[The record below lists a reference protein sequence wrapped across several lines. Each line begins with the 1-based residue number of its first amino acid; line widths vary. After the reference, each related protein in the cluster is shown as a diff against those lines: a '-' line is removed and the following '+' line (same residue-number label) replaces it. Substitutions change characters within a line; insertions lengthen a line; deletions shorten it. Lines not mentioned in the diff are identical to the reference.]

1 MPQVSFIKR
10 HFSFITLVH
19 QKLIMKNLTE
29 LKQIQPTKQ
38 VNKTEKIKRKK
49 KLAGKLHKVLSLIF
63 IPIFLFI
70 ALSGIGLNHS
80 SIIKNISLPISSLPD
95 NYHFKQWNRGVIQTL
110 AKDEIGGIYAAGKNG
125 LGYFID
131 GSYQQINNPLAIN
144 SWQNFIYSLYY
155 DKGSKQLFIGSR
167 DGLYRYQVVTQ
178 QWHYYSQTSDQRIVS
193 IVKSEQENTIIA
205 ITNHHI
211 FTVEITAESKVANKV
226 KEHVVVLEKSSQ
238 TIPLFRFIFA
248 LHSGELLGIVG
259 ILLMDLVALSL
270 IYFCLSGLYYWLF
283 PKVVRKQ
290 LLSKKQQIKGGRIFR
305 WLAKHHN
312 SWGLVLAPLLIISAA
327 TAVVMRPPG
336 LLLIVS
342 GNSPIDVY
350 SSHATENI
358 PYKITKA
365 ALIENKLVLL
375 TDDGV
380 FSGDFSGVFSGNS
393 NAAKF
398 EQIKFSVP
406 VHGMGAT
413 IFQQQTDGNILVG
426 SFSGLFVWQE
436 KDNSYEAVALP
447 EDTKGILPVAA
458 YQSESGVVVFDFF
471 KGKLFDQSLVFSAM
485 PESINGDAKMALWNF
500 FFELHNL
507 RIFQDYI
514 GSFYLLLLLIIA
526 LSLLIIT
533 ITGILQYL
541 RKDTFSKGKNRG
553 ETYT

>member
-1 MPQVSFIKR
+1 MPQVNFTLR
-10 HFSFITLVH
+10 HFSFIALICP
-19 QKLIMKNLTE
+19 KLIMKNLTE
-29 LKQIQPTKQ
+29 LNQVKQSKQAKPTNQ
-38 VNKTEKIKRKK
+38 TNKPKRKK
-49 KLAGKLHKVLSLIF
+49 QLASKLHKVLSLIF

-70 ALSGIGLNHS
+70 ALSGMGLNHPD
-80 SIIKNISLPISSLPD
+80 IIKNISLSISSLPE

-110 AKDEIGGIYAAGKNG
+110 VKDEKGGIYAAGKNG
-125 LGYFID
+125 LGYFFD
-131 GSYQQINNPLAIN
+131 GSYQQIDNPLAIN
-144 SWQNFIYSLYY
+144 TWQNFIYSLYY
-155 DKGSKQLFIGSR
+155 DKASKQLFIGSR

-178 QWHYYSQTSDQRIVS
+178 QWHYYSQTSEQRIVS
-193 IVKSEQENTIIA
+193 IVKNKQSNTIIA
-205 ITNHHI
+205 IANHHI
-211 FTVEITAESKVANKV
+211 FTVETAVSSKVANKV
-226 KEHVVVLEKSSQ
+226 KERAITLAKSSQ

-248 LHSGELLGIVG
+248 LHSGELLGMVG

-283 PKVVRKQ
+283 PKAVGKN
-290 LLSKKQQIKGGRIFR
+290 LLSKKQQIKGGRVFR

-327 TAVVMRPPG
+327 TATVMRPPG

-365 ALIENKLVLL
+365 AFIENKLVLL

-380 FSGDFSGVFSGNS
+380 FSGDFSGNS
-393 NAAKF
+393 NTAKF
-398 EQIKFSVP
+398 EQINFSVP

-413 IFQQQTDGNILVG
+413 IFQQQSDGNILVG

-436 KDNSYEAVALP
+436 KHDSYRAVTLP

-458 YQSESGVVVFDFF
+458 YQSESGLVVFDFF
-471 KGKLFDQSLVFSAM
+471 KGKLFDQSSVFSAM
-485 PESINGDAKMALWNF
+485 PNSINSDAKMALWNF

-514 GSFYLLLLLIIA
+514 GPFYLLLLLAVA
-526 LSLLIIT
+526 LSLLTIT

-541 RKDTFSKGKNRG
+541 RKGKRQKGKNRK

>member
-1 MPQVSFIKR
+1 
-10 HFSFITLVH
+10 
-19 QKLIMKNLTE
+19 MKNLTE
-29 LKQIQPTKQ
+29 LKQIKQTKPTKQ
-38 VNKTEKIKRKK
+38 NKQTNKTEKVKRKK
-49 KLAGKLHKVLSLIF
+49 QLASKLHKVLSLFF

-80 SIIKNISLPISSLPD
+80 SIIKNISLPISSLPE

-110 AKDEIGGIYAAGKNG
+110 VKDEKGGIYAAGKNG
-125 LGYFID
+125 LGYFFD
-131 GSYQQINNPLAIN
+131 GSYQQIDNPLAIN
-144 SWQNFIYSLYY
+144 NWQNFIYSLYY
-155 DKGSKQLFIGSR
+155 DKASKQLFIGSR

-178 QWHYYSQTSDQRIVS
+178 QWHYYSQTSEQRIVS
-193 IVKSEQENTIIA
+193 IVKSEQENAIIA
-205 ITNHHI
+205 IANHHI
-211 FTVEITAESKVANKV
+211 FTVETAANGKVANKV
-226 KEHVVVLEKSSQ
+226 KERAITLAKSSQ

-283 PKVVRKQ
+283 PKAVGKN
-290 LLSKKQQIKGGRIFR
+290 LLSKKQQIKGGRVFR
-305 WLAKHHN
+305 WLAKYHN

-342 GNSPIDVY
+342 GNSPIDFY
-350 SSHATENI
+350 SSHASENI

-380 FSGDFSGVFSGNS
+380 FSGNS
-393 NAAKF
+393 NTANF

-413 IFQQQTDGNILVG
+413 IFQQQSDGNILVG

-436 KDNSYEAVALP
+436 KDNSYEAVTLP
-447 EDTKGILPVAA
+447 EGTKGILPVAA

-471 KGKLFDQSLVFSAM
+471 KGKLFDQSSVFSTM
-485 PESINGDAKMALWNF
+485 PDSINNDAKMALWNF

-514 GSFYLLLLLIIA
+514 GPFYLLLLLAVA
-526 LSLLIIT
+526 LSLLTIT
-533 ITGILQYL
+533 ITGVLQYL
-541 RKDTFSKGKNRG
+541 RKGKRQKGKNRK
-553 ETYT
+553 ET

>member
-1 MPQVSFIKR
+1 
-10 HFSFITLVH
+10 
-19 QKLIMKNLTE
+19 MKNLTE
-29 LKQIQPTKQ
+29 LKQIKQTKPTKQ
-38 VNKTEKIKRKK
+38 INQNKQANKTEKVKRKK
-49 KLAGKLHKVLSLIF
+49 KLASKLHKVLSLVF

-110 AKDEIGGIYAAGKNG
+110 AKDEKGGIYAAGKNG

-144 SWQNFIYSLYY
+144 SWQNFIYSLYF
-155 DKGSKQLFIGSR
+155 DKASEQLFIGSR
-167 DGLYRYQVVTQ
+167 DGLYRYQVATQ

-193 IVKSEQENTIIA
+193 IVKSEQENAIIA
-205 ITNHHI
+205 IANHHI
-211 FTVEITAESKVANKV
+211 FTVDVTTDSKVDDKVVNKV
-226 KEHVVVLEKSSQ
+226 KEHAVFLAKSSQ

-290 LLSKKQQIKGGRIFR
+290 LLSKKQQIKGGRAFR

-327 TAVVMRPPG
+327 TAAVMRPPG

-350 SSHATENI
+350 SSHATENV

-380 FSGDFSGVFSGNS
+380 FSGDS
-393 NAAKF
+393 NTAKF

-436 KDNSYEAVALP
+436 KNDSYEAVALP

-471 KGKLFDQSLVFSAM
+471 KGKLFDQTSVFSAM
-485 PESINGDAKMALWNF
+485 PDSINSDARMALWSF

-514 GSFYLLLLLIIA
+514 GSFYLLLLLSVA
-526 LSLLIIT
+526 LALLIIT
-533 ITGILQYL
+533 ITGIIQYL
-541 RKDTFSKGKNRG
+541 CKGKNSKVNV
-553 ETYT
+553 YN